1 MRLKAEQLST
11 HLASKGL
18 ASVYIISGDEPL
30 LVQESADIIRTA
42 AKLHG
47 YNERK
52 LFYAD
57 SKFDWNSV
65 LIEASNI
72 SLFSEKKFLEIR
84 MISGKP
90 GDKGSKTLQEHLAKI
105 NTEILTLIIT
115 PKLDSSS
122 TRSKWFTAIKNQG
135 ISVQIWPVS
144 TPQLPQWLNRR
155 LNQSGIKASQE
166 AISVLADRVEG
177 NLLSAI
183 QEIEKLKLLAPERE
197 LTGKTMSDIV
207 ADSSRFNVFVLLDKI
222 MESEARKAYHILQGL
237 RSEGTD
243 ATIILWAIT
252 RDLRILIKGS
262 EAIHSGGGIDSVLQ
276 KLGVW
281 ESRRPL
287 VKKTIS
293 RIPVERLRQMLRL
306 SGGIDRAIEG
316 MRQGTPWDDL
326 TTLILVLCDIQS
338 FNSRSLR
345 LTIQ

>member
-1 MRLKAEQLST
+1 MRLKAEQLSA

-47 YNERK
+47 YNERR

-65 LIEASNI
+65 LIEASHI

-84 MISGKP
+84 IISGKP
-90 GDKGSKTLQEHLAKI
+90 GDKGSKTLQEYLSKI
-105 NTEILTLIIT
+105 NTETLTLIIT

-122 TRSKWFTAIKNQG
+122 TRGKWFTAIENQG
-135 ISVQIWPVS
+135 ISIQIWPVS

-155 LNQSGIKASQE
+155 LNQSGIKANQE
-166 AISVLADRVEG
+166 AIRVLADRVEG

-197 LTGKTMSDIV
+197 LTGQAMSDIV
-207 ADSSRFNVFVLLDKI
+207 VDSSRFNVFVLLGKI
-222 MESEARKAYHILQGL
+222 MESEAKKACHILQGL

-262 EAIHSGGGIDSVLQ
+262 EAVQSGEGIDSVLQ

-293 RIPVERLRQMLRL
+293 RIPIERLRQMLKL
-306 SGGIDRAIEG
+306 SGAIDRGIKG
-316 MRQGTPWDDL
+316 TRQGSPWDDL
-326 TTLILVLCDIQS
+326 TTLILVLCGIQS

-345 LTIQ
+345 LAIQ

>member
-1 MRLKAEQLST
+1 MRLKSEQLSA

-18 ASVYIISGDEPL
+18 SSVYIISGDEPL

-47 YNERK
+47 YNERN

-57 SKFDWNSV
+57 SKFDWNGV

-84 MISGKP
+84 IIAGKP
-90 GDKGSKTLQEHLAKI
+90 GDKGSRVLQEHLAKI
-105 NTEILTLIIT
+105 NTETLTLIIT

-122 TRSKWFTAIKNQG
+122 TRSKWFTAIENQG

-144 TPQLPQWLNRR
+144 TPQLPQWLHRR
-155 LNQSGIKASQE
+155 LNQSGIQASQE

-183 QEIEKLKLLAPERE
+183 QEIEKLKLLAPEKE
-197 LTGKTMSDIV
+197 LTGKAMSDIV

-222 MESEARKAYHILQGL
+222 MESEAKKACRILQGL

-262 EAIHSGGGIDSVLQ
+262 EAVHSGRGIDSVLQ
-276 KLGVW
+276 QLGVW
-281 ESRRPL
+281 ESRKPL
-287 VKKTIS
+287 IKKTIS
-293 RIPVERLRQMLRL
+293 RISVERLRQMLKL
-306 SGGIDRAIEG
+306 SGGIDRAIKG
-316 MRQGTPWDDL
+316 TRQGSPWDDL
-326 TTLILVLCDIQS
+326 TTLILVLCGIQS
-338 FNSRSLR
+338 FNPRNLR

>member
-1 MRLKAEQLST
+1 MRLKAEQLSA

-18 ASVYIISGDEPL
+18 SSLYIISGDEPL
-30 LVQESADIIRTA
+30 LVQESADIIRTE

-52 LFYAD
+52 LFHVG

-72 SLFSEKKFLEIR
+72 SLFSEKKLLEIR
-84 MISGKP
+84 IISGKP
-90 GDKGSKTLQEHLAKI
+90 GDKGSKTLQEHLTKI
-105 NTEILTLIIT
+105 NTDTLTLIIT
-115 PKLDSSS
+115 PKLDNSS
-122 TRSKWFTAIKNQG
+122 TKSKWFTAIENQG
-135 ISVQIWPVS
+135 VSVQIWPIS
-144 TPQLPQWLNRR
+144 TPQLPQWLNQR
-155 LNQSGIKASQE
+155 LNQSGIRANQE
-166 AISVLADRVEG
+166 AIGVLADRVEG

-183 QEIEKLKLLAPERE
+183 QEIEKLKLLAPKEE
-197 LTGKTMSDIV
+197 LTGKAMSDIV
-207 ADSSRFNVFVLLDKI
+207 VDSSRFNVFVLLDKI
-222 MESEARKAYHILQGL
+222 MGSEAKKACHILQGL

-262 EAIHSGGGIDSVLQ
+262 EAVYSGESIDSVLQ

-281 ESRRPL
+281 ESRKPL
-287 VKKTIS
+287 IKKAIS
-293 RIPVERLRQMLRL
+293 QIPVERLRQMLKL
-306 SGGIDRAIEG
+306 SGAIDRAIKG
-316 MRQGTPWDDL
+316 MRSGSPWDDL
-326 TTLILVLCDIQS
+326 TTLVLVLCGIQS